1 MFNKRNIGM
10 LAIAVAMSG
19 CSTVS
24 DYHPE
29 EDFKAENSK
38 ALEALVNISIETRD
52 EMRLIAKQQEAIA
65 MEKLSKE
72 QHEQKRK
79 QALAALKDFDFIVK
93 DFSFDGPSTK
103 ATQAIAKMA
112 GYKYKEYGK
121 PLNTFQE
128 PWVSINLKDQPMSEA
143 LRELGMQTG
152 NNVVV
157 EVYQPAKLLR
167 YIYKNID

>member
-1 MFNKRNIGM
+1 MLNKKNASILA
-10 LAIAVAMSG
+10 LAIAMTG
-19 CSTVS
+19 CSTVN
-24 DYHPE
+24 DYDPK

-72 QHEQKRK
+72 QHDQKRT
-79 QALAALKDFDFIVK
+79 QALAALKDFDVIIK

-128 PWVSINLKDQPMSEA
+128 PWVSIDLKDQPLSEA

-167 YIYKNID
+167 YIYKNIE